1 MSLVEGTAG
10 EGERRRTERR
20 VNARIV
26 DLTLPEFRRI
36 LVTTLLFVVVVV
48 LFTWMVRKVIIGAIL
63 AVVIAVYLRPLYL
76 VVLTRVKRPSLAAI
90 VTLLIIIVPVLGA
103 LAYSYLELRDVV
115 KYLTTHQAEVATR
128 IEQGIERLTLFRGRD
143 VSQSVRESV
152 LRASDYGGKIP
163 GIVQEVIVEFSVATT
178 IFLFTAFYIFTDS
191 DRIAG
196 YLRAQVPPRYAELSA
211 ALEHNVNGV
220 LYGAIYATLLTQS
233 LKTGIIFAMNLAF
246 QVPLAGVL
254 ALLSFIIGFFPIVG
268 SWSVYVPVAVW
279 LLVYRDQPVAAGLM
293 IVIGFLLNTVFIST
307 FLRPKLAAQK
317 SQVLNFYWMF
327 LGLVTG
333 VYTFGLAGILLGP
346 ILIGLLKAIVDTVT
360 AKSSWRL
367 IESEADFEERGAV
380 T

>member
-20 VNARIV
+20 VNARIA

-36 LVTTLLFVVVVV
+36 LVTTLLFVIVVV

-76 VVLTRVKRPSLAAI
+76 IVRARVKRPSLAAI
-90 VTLLIIIVPVLGA
+90 LTLMIIIVPVLGA
-103 LAYSYLELRDVV
+103 IAYSYLELRDVV
-115 KYLTTHQAEVATR
+115 KYLATHQGEVAGR
-128 IEQGIERLTLFRGRD
+128 IEQGIERLTLFRGKD
-143 VSQSVRESV
+143 VSQSVREAV

-191 DRIAG
+191 ERIAG
-196 YLRAQVPPRYAELSA
+196 YLRAQVPPRYAELGA

-233 LKTGIIFAMNLAF
+233 LKTAIIFMMNLAF

-254 ALLSFIIGFFPIVG
+254 AMLSFIIGFFPIVG
-268 SWSVYVPVAVW
+268 SWSVYVPVAMW
-279 LLVYRDQPVAAGLM
+279 LLVYRDQPVAAALM
-293 IVIGFLLNTVFIST
+293 IIIGFLLNTVFIST

-367 IESEADFEERGAV
+367 IESESDFEERGTV